1 MNRWA
6 PWLQRI
12 YEQAAAALDAGRL
25 PHGLLFAGPEDLGK
39 RALAEKLAMRT
50 LCLARAPGE
59 EACGTCRSC
68 RLYASRSQ
76 YEHPETRPD
85 GTLAHP
91 DGHPAHPDAHFIGY
105 AWRDKPS
112 PPRMR
117 TEIVIDQIRAM
128 SAGLALTPQYGEH
141 QVAIIEPAD
150 AINTNA
156 YNALLKTLE
165 EPLPGRYIWLVSAR
179 PARLPA
185 TVRSR
190 LQVLEFR
197 LPPRR
202 EAMDWLRGQGH
213 DEARA
218 ARALDAARGHP
229 GLAHAWLGDDRLT
242 LREQV
247 AADLDRL
254 ARDDGSAASIARRW
268 SGDEPVLRLRFAAEI
283 VAERAGAEDDR
294 ARLRRL
300 TAWFEQANRT
310 REWMRGPIRG
320 DLAILELLMAW
331 PGAAA

>member
-117 TEIVIDQIRAM
+117 T
-128 SAGLALTPQYGEH
+128 PW
-141 QVAIIEPAD
+141 VACWVTWTTCWAVWTTDDEGARG
-150 AINTNA
+150 
-156 YNALLKTLE
+156 
-165 EPLPGRYIWLVSAR
+165 PLPSHLY
-179 PARLPA
+179 
-185 TVRSR
+185 
-190 LQVLEFR
+190 
-197 LPPRR
+197 
-202 EAMDWLRGQGH
+202 
-213 DEARA
+213 
-218 ARALDAARGHP
+218 
-229 GLAHAWLGDDRLT
+229 
-242 LREQV
+242 
-247 AADLDRL
+247 
-254 ARDDGSAASIARRW
+254 
-268 SGDEPVLRLRFAAEI
+268 
-283 VAERAGAEDDR
+283 
-294 ARLRRL
+294 
-300 TAWFEQANRT
+300 
-310 REWMRGPIRG
+310 
-320 DLAILELLMAW
+320 
-331 PGAAA
+331 